1 MGEYVGV
8 LVAFVFAGAFAA
20 VNILLATRLGPKKPS
35 LVKSEPF
42 ECGQA
47 PIAVSAGRLSVKFY
61 LTAILFILF
70 DAELVFLYPWAV
82 VYRALGAYGF
92 TEMVIFLAVLMAGFF
107 YAWDNGALE
116 WQ

>member
-1 MGEYVGV
+1 MSEYVGV
-8 LVAFVFAGAFAA
+8 LVAFLLAAAFAA
-20 VNILLATRLGPKKPS
+20 ANIVLATLLGPKKPS
-35 LVKSEPF
+35 PVKSEPF
-42 ECGQA
+42 ECGQV
-47 PIAVSAGRLSVKFY
+47 PIALPVGRLSVKFY

-82 VYRALGAYGF
+82 VYRALGASALI
-92 TEMVIFLAVLMAGFF
+92 EMVIFLAVLMAGFF